1 MSHVTNQAPT
11 NPTTNPVNRL
21 EMANQK
27 EIAFDDRESDSRL
40 HRCERLEASGGSVT
54 VSSDLQTSVTVYDH
68 FSDCVR
74 S

>member
-1 MSHVTNQAPT
+1 MV
-11 NPTTNPVNRL
+11 
-21 EMANQK
+21 NQK
-27 EIAFDDRESDSRL
+27 EIAFDRESDSRL

-54 VSSDLQTSVTVYDH
+54 VSSVLQTSVTVYDH

>member
-1 MSHVTNQAPT
+1 
-11 NPTTNPVNRL
+11 
-21 EMANQK
+21 MANQK
-27 EIAFDDRESDSRL
+27 EIAFHRESDSPL

-54 VSSDLQTSVTVYDH
+54 VSSDLQTSVTVCNH